1 MTIQAP
7 SSINTSQYAFKPGKI
22 QQSLANMGKHIP
34 DKVHDFCDLT
44 TKASMKRT
52 TQFAVIAVCVL
63 LARFLQARNNDE
75 RREILTRD
83 TGMVFTAI
91 YAVPLLKKVASMF
104 INKKTGIPVA
114 YGEKGLLKNIN
125 PEKGLQ
131 MASYEQLAEWL
142 SVKNVESFNGIK
154 NGFAGFCRNIK
165 KLGGDLTKC
174 FSMLD
179 KNSKD
184 TLNDLAKS
192 LGYQKEITNKNV
204 VGLIR
209 QAQKSTDK
217 NVLQKLDSLKT
228 MFVGENKLL
237 TNASNLKS
245 VTGASC
251 IAATAFILGGLLP
264 WFNIQHTKKLYE
276 EKKKSE
282 NNGLNNEQAK
292 ELPVN
297 NSNMMNKFELFQK
310 TGQIV

>member
-1 MTIQAP
+1 MIT
-7 SSINTSQYAFKPGKI
+7 SSINTSNYVFEPNKVTKTLAKIGGFIPKPV
-22 QQSLANMGKHIP
+22 S
-34 DKVHDFCDLT
+34 DFCDLT

-52 TQFAVIAVCVL
+52 TQFAILAACVL
-63 LARFLQARNNDE
+63 FARYIQARNKDE
-75 RREILTRD
+75 KREILTRD
-83 TGMVFTAI
+83 TGMLFTAV
-91 YAVPLLKKVASMF
+91 YAVPLFKKVASLF

-114 YGEKGLLKNIN
+114 YGEKGILKNIN
-125 PEKGLQ
+125 PEKGIQ

-174 FSMLD
+174 FSMID
-179 KNSKD
+179 KNSKN
-184 TLNDLAKS
+184 TINDLAKS
-192 LGYQKEITNKNV
+192 LGYQKEITNKNI

-217 NVLQKLDSLKT
+217 NVIQKLDSLKT

-264 WFNIQHTKKLYE
+264 WFNIQHTKKLYD
-276 EKKKSE
+276 EKKKAE
-282 NNGLNNEQAK
+282 NNGLNNEQTK
-292 ELPVN
+292 TLPIN
-297 NSNMMNKFELFQK
+297 NSNMMNKFEKFQT
-310 TGQIV
+310 TGQFV